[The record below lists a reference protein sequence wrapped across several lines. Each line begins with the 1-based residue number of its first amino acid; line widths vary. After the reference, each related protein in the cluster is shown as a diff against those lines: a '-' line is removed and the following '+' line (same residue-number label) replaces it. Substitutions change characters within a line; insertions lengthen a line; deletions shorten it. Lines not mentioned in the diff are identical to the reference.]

1 METIELTE
9 TDSFIDDLLA
19 EAEVK
24 EADEA
29 LAYYDL
35 VVKEIARLETEIA
48 EVNSNT
54 DREVQ
59 IIKAWALD
67 RNVKFHDRIEFLKL
81 KLETYIR
88 AEGKKTIDLPHGTLK
103 LRQNPDKVE
112 VTDLEA
118 FLAVANKDMVTIKPE
133 EIKPSLNGIKKY
145 ITMTTKVP
153 DGVLVKE
160 GEITFTLKLKE
171 NLS

>member
-1 METIELTE
+1 METLEATE

-24 EADEA
+24 EKDEA

-35 VVKEIARLETEIA
+35 VVKEIARLEREIA
-48 EVNSNT
+48 EITSNT

-59 IIKAWALD
+59 IIKSWALD
-67 RNVKFHDRIEFLKL
+67 RNVKYHGRIEVLKL
-81 KLETYIR
+81 KLESFIR
-88 AEGKKTIDLPHGTLK
+88 AQDKKTIDLPHGTLK
-103 LRQNPDKVE
+103 LRQNPDKIE

-133 EIKPSLNGIKKY
+133 EIKPSLSGIKKF
-145 ITMTTKVP
+145 ITMTTKIP
-153 DGVLVKE
+153 NGITVKE
-160 GEITFTLKLKE
+160 GEITFKLTLKE
-171 NLS
+171 NLL